1 MVQQVKDLVVS
12 LQWLG
17 LLLWS
22 GFDPWPGNSHMPW
35 AWLKKKKR
43 SVKLGRRKEKSSGAQ
58 YGA

>member
-35 AWLKKKKR
+35 AWLKKKR